1 MGFWI
6 IAMRSRG
13 FHQLCAV
20 AFSASPRLCATHKS
34 FWKRVSRRGAET
46 QSFPEELA
54 VTVVA
59 FSPRDRVFDRL
70 LWRVSA
76 RRGVRARGVLR

>member
-1 MGFWI
+1 MWGEN
-6 IAMRSRG
+6 A
-13 FHQLCAV
+13 
-20 AFSASPRLCATHKS
+20 KS
-34 FWKRVSRRGAET
+34 GIEPDGKRVSRRGAET